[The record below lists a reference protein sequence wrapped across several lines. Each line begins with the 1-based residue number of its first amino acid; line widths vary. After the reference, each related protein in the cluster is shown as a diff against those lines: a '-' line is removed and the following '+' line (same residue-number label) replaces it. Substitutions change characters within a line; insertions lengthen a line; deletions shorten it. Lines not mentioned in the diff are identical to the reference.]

1 MSGEFNNSEMR
12 AIRSRLDFSKIPT
25 SIQIPNLIEV
35 QRRSYE
41 RFLQMD
47 KLPQEREDNGLQSVF
62 TSVFPITDFRNVSEL
77 EFVDFSIGNWEC
89 KCGYL
94 KGLNHLRTACTHCG
108 HMVITDPFHPGDV
121 LCNFCGTYNKNTP
134 DFCTKCGDPVGLQLK
149 YDQAECEERGMTY
162 SAPLKVTIRLKI
174 YDKDPET
181 GVKSLR
187 DMKEQEVF
195 FGDIPL
201 MSQNGTFI
209 VNGTE
214 RVIVS
219 QLHRSPGVFFE
230 TANNRTYFLGKI
242 IPYRGSWVEFEY
254 DQKNTLYVRIDRK
267 RKFLGTIFLR
277 ALGLRTDEEILKTFY
292 TVDTIN
298 VKDGKLS
305 WKVVPEGQLTNL
317 QGTRPAHAITVK
329 GEELAPAT
337 RKISAHSLKG
347 LRSHKIEAVEVETSE
362 FDGAMTAADVVD
374 LTTGELLYEANQ
386 ELTADKLHKIIQS
399 GVTSF
404 EVFFPER
411 DDVGNIITNTL
422 RRDSVRKPEEALIEI
437 YRKLR
442 PGDPPT
448 LDTATAL
455 FEGMFFDPRK
465 YDFSRVGRLK
475 FNIKLY
481 ENQDPSGLD
490 KRTLTP
496 EDFYGTIRYLLKLRK
511 NIGTVDDIDH
521 LGNRRVRA
529 VGELMENQFRI
540 GLVRMERAIKEKMSV
555 YQEMSTA
562 MPHDLINAKPVMAA
576 IREFFGSSQLSQFMD
591 QTNPLSEITHKR
603 RLSALGPGGLSRER
617 AGFEV
622 RDVHPTHYGRI
633 CPIETPEGPNIGL
646 ISSLSCFARINE
658 YGFIESPYRRV
669 KDGRA
674 LDYVSV
680 INAGES
686 GLRQG
691 DYLEISD
698 ARKQNEQLKKDKKRT
713 MDLAPFSFYLSAWE
727 EDRHT
732 IAQANIELD
741 EKLNIVQD
749 VVDARRQGNFV
760 LVNKSE
766 VDYVDVSP
774 KQLVSVAASLVPFLE
789 HDDANR
795 ALMGANMQRQSVP
808 LLVSEAPFVGTG
820 MEGVTARDSGAVI
833 LAKRNGIIDSVDSER
848 IIVRVEGEHHPTQL
862 SREVGSDIYQLT
874 KFKRS
879 NQNTCINQKPIVRKG
894 DRVVKGQVIA
904 DGPCTEQGEL
914 GLGRNVLVAFMP
926 WRGYNFEDA
935 ILISEK
941 LVRED
946 YYTSIHIEEFEIEA
960 RDTKLGPEE
969 ITRDIPNV
977 SEHALRDLDDSGIIR
992 IGAKI
997 GHNDILVGKVT
1008 PKGET
1013 QLTPEEKLLRAIF
1026 GEKAGDVRDASLTCP
1041 PGIEGT
1047 VVDVRIFSRKGQ
1059 EKDERA
1065 KQIEQEMI
1073 EKLER
1078 NLADEIRILT
1088 DERLKRLEAIL
1099 GAKEVLADLHDERT
1113 NKKLL
1118 NKGDILDRDTIELI
1132 STRNLKRI
1140 RYADKDPR
1148 VNEQIDE
1155 IEEMTS
1161 RQIDVLRKITNEKIG
1176 KMQKGDELSPGVIK
1190 MVKVYIAMKRKL
1202 SVGDKMAGRH
1212 GNKGVIARILPEED
1226 MPYLPDGTPV
1236 EIVLNPLGVPSRM
1249 NVGQILETHLGWAAH
1264 ELGRQVAE
1272 LAATMQSANEVR
1284 ELFKAR
1290 FAGTA
1295 ALSQLLDLD
1304 DEQTMRVAAGMKRG
1318 IWFGTAVFDG
1328 ARETEIKAL
1337 LKAAGLPSS
1346 GKTQLYDGMIGEA
1359 FEQPAT
1365 VGYIYMLKLSH
1376 LVDDKIHARSIGPY
1390 SLITQQPLGGKAQ
1403 FGGQRFGEMEVWA
1416 LEAYGAAYILQ
1427 ELLTAKSD
1435 DVFGRTKIYEA
1446 IVKGEAAIEPGVPE
1460 SFNVL
1465 IRELQSL
1472 CLDVELIKQADQKK
1486 PALPAIAAA
1495 D

>member
-1 MSGEFNNSEMR
+1 MSGESNNSEMR

-298 VKDGKLS
+298 AKDGKLS

-317 QGTRPAHAITVK
+317 QGTRPAAAITVK

-337 RKISAHSLKG
+337 RKISAHTLKS
-347 LRSHKIEAVEVETSE
+347 LRSHKVEQVEVETSE
-362 FDGAMTAADVVD
+362 FDGAMTASDVVD

-680 INAGES
+680 VNAGES

-691 DYLEISD
+691 DYLEITE
-698 ARKQNEQLKKDKKRT
+698 ARKMNEQLKKDKKRT

-741 EKLNIVQD
+741 AKLNIVQD

-760 LVNKSE
+760 LVNKAE

-894 DRVVKGQVIA
+894 DRVLKGQVIA

-941 LVRED
+941 LVKED

-1264 ELGRQVAE
+1264 ELGKQIAE
-1272 LAATMQSANEVR
+1272 IAATYEKASEVR

-1304 DEQTMRVAAGMKRG
+1304 DDQIMRVAAGMKRG

-1346 GKTQLYDGMIGEA
+1346 GKTQLYDGMNGEA